1 MIELAERLD
10 DDGAYVEYR
19 YERWLAR
26 ADGELRIVRIL
37 YDGDRTDELARVE
50 QITRLWLGPIHPRVA
65 TTHETSWRGTRLW
78 IVVDDDRG
86 PPFAEAAAALA
97 DPDERE
103 RWSVAQIIAVA
114 DACAALRVRD
124 PVISPQL
131 DPRALAIDVG
141 GHVRLRAPSA
151 HLAMGRAAT
160 RSGPMPDLERMSTLS
175 PEHASGRVP
184 PPAASDVF
192 SLAANLFIALTGRRP
207 FDDESP
213 MQLLVKI
220 LTVPVELPVLRTPGL
235 DAVLARAFA
244 KDPAERHRDAA
255 AFSAELRAVVPDHA
269 ECDDVISDRIV
280 AWRSM
285 LGG

>member
-26 ADGELRIVRIL
+26 MDGEPRIVRVL
-37 YDGDRTDELARVE
+37 HDVDRTDELARIE

-65 TTHETSWRGTRLW
+65 TTHATLWRGTRLW

-103 RWSVAQIIAVA
+103 RWCVAQIIAIA

-131 DPRALAIDVG
+131 DPRALVVDVG

-151 HLAMGRAAT
+151 HLVMGRAST

-192 SLAANLFIALTGRRP
+192 ALAANLYIALTGRRP
-207 FDDESP
+207 FEDENP
-213 MQLLVKI
+213 MQMLVKI
-220 LTVPVELPVLRTPGL
+220 LTAPVELPALRTPGL
-235 DAVLARAFA
+235 DGVLARAFA
-244 KDPAERHRDAA
+244 KDPAARQRDAA
-255 AFSAELRAVVPDHA
+255 ALAAELRAVVPDHV
-269 ECDDVISDRIV
+269 EYDHVISDRVV